1 MLKTPILFQAFLEE
15 SVNVTFKV
23 GRFWNLDFFHAIQ
36 MFGQAKT
43 CIASVGVSEAFLVP
57 WGRVSEYLL
66 AFNVMWGPCAM
77 CVSVESGVISATGS
91 EESRP

>member
-1 MLKTPILFQAFLEE
+1 MEE
-15 SVNVTFKV
+15 SVTFKV

-43 CIASVGVSEAFLVP
+43 CIASVGVSEAFL
-57 WGRVSEYLL
+57 GRVSYFL
-66 AFNVMWGPCAM
+66 ALNVMLGAM
-77 CVSVESGVISATGS
+77 CHVCVESGVISATGS